1 MSLTSGR
8 LGVLPTLL
16 VAGLV
21 ASGITG
27 LATAP
32 ALAGPGGP
40 APVCGATACTQTY
53 AYTGSVATFVV
64 PANVSSLQVVVAGG
78 QGGAHKY
85 GAAGG
90 SGGNVTGTLSVT
102 PSDDI
107 QVLAGAGGGTFGG
120 GGQTGSGGG
129 AGGGGSFVFTSG
141 GTPLL
146 AAGGGGGGGL
156 AAQGGYGSGATTT
169 GGTGAICS
177 CNSVAATLAPGGSQT
192 APGSAGNWY
201 NFNYGGSG
209 TGPAANTSPG
219 VGGNGG
225 QFLGDGG
232 GAGGGG
238 YYGGGGGGVFEGGG
252 GGSGYA
258 DPSVTAV
265 TSADGVNGGN
275 GWVSFTWQK
284 ESSTT
289 TLSVSPPTESG
300 AGTTQ
305 TLTAIVAG
313 GVGTATGSVDF
324 LNGGSTIAGCSGQP
338 LDDTGTAT
346 CTATLPSGPATLA
359 ASYLGD
365 STYAVSQSSDSP
377 YTVYSPLQITTSTL
391 PDATFGSAYTSDL
404 AASGGKG
411 PYSWTATAGSLPAG
425 LTLSASGVLSGT
437 PTETGAFT
445 AHVVLLDSLD
455 PAGTSSADLPLIVDA
470 AGQTITFVPLTSPAA
485 VGDTQNLVAEGGASG
500 NPVTFTVAD
509 ATTGAAC
516 SISGTTL
523 SFDHAGSCAVA
534 ADQAGTADYAAAPE
548 ATQTV
553 TVGLAPTSVSVVL
566 SPGEAASGQ
575 TVTATATVGGNQA
588 GNVQFSVDGTD
599 VGVPVAVND
608 GQATSPALGILTP
621 GSYQVGSVFTPL
633 DATKYAP
640 SSSSPQTLVV
650 NQAATSSTITIQAH
664 TITATVAPMP
674 PGSGTPSGTVT
685 FSVDGT
691 PVGTAPLSAGV
702 ATLNYS
708 LPTDDADAV
717 AVQYAGDSD
726 FLASSASTSRVNP
739 TVTASVTSAHLKT
752 ASGWYRSPVTVQF
765 TCTTNGAAL
774 TAPCPQ
780 PVTFASNG
788 AAQSVSRTINAVDG
802 GIGTVSVTGINID
815 RTRPTVAITGV
826 ATRLPYL
833 ATAPAGS
840 CVAHDGLSGV
850 ASCSISRHR
859 SGRMEVYVATATDK
873 AGNVSTARVTALTND
888 FVIHDAPFRNG
899 AYVVHAGRTYTL
911 LVAAGSRPRYVDAAL
926 YPTMPRLLD
935 HEFIKAGHNRW
946 ALGDTFSTAMIH
958 HRYWY
963 IGVRIGR
970 HTHVLKV
977 HVIR

>member
-1 MSLTSGR
+1 MSFTSGR
-8 LGVLPTLL
+8 LGVLSSLL
-16 VAGLV
+16 VSALMAG
-21 ASGITG
+21 GITG

-40 APVCGATACTQTY
+40 APVCGATACTETY
-53 AYTGSVATFVV
+53 AYTGSLATFVV
-64 PANVSSLQVVVAGG
+64 PANVNSVQVVVAGG

-90 SGGNVTGTLSVT
+90 SGGDVTGNLSVT
-102 PSDDI
+102 PSDSL
-107 QVLAGAGGGTFGG
+107 QVLAGAGGSTFGG

-156 AAQGGYGSGATTT
+156 AAHGGYGSGATTT

-177 CNSVAATLAPGGSQT
+177 CNSVAATLAQGGSQT
-192 APGSAGNWY
+192 APGAAGNWY
-201 NFNYGGSG
+201 NFNYGSSGS
-209 TGPAANTSPG
+209 GPAANTSPG

-265 TSADGVNGGN
+265 TSTDGANGGN

-284 ESSTT
+284 APSTT
-289 TLSVSPPTESG
+289 NLSVSPPTESG
-300 AGTTQ
+300 AGTTL
-305 TLTAIVAG
+305 TLTATVAADG
-313 GVGTATGSVDF
+313 GTPTGSVDF
-324 LNGGSTIAGCSGQP
+324 LNGASTISGCTGQP
-338 LDDTGTAT
+338 LDGTGTAT
-346 CTATLPSGPATLA
+346 CTATLPSGPATLT

-365 STYAVSQSSDSP
+365 TTYAVSQSSESP
-377 YTVYSPLQITTSTL
+377 YTVYSPLQITTSSL

-425 LTLSASGVLSGT
+425 LTLSTAGVLSGT

-455 PAGTSSADLPLIVDA
+455 PAETTSADLPLTVDA
-470 AGQTITFVPLTSPAA
+470 AAQTITFVPLTSPAA
-485 VGDTQNLVAEGGASG
+485 VGDTQNLSAEGGASG
-500 NPVTFTVAD
+500 NPVTFAVAD
-509 ATTGAAC
+509 STTGSAC

-523 SFDHAGSCAVA
+523 SFDHAGSCVVV
-534 ADQAGTADYAAAPE
+534 ADQAGTADYAAATE

-553 TVGLAPTSVSVVL
+553 TVDLASTSVSVAL
-566 SPGEAASGQ
+566 NPGEAAFGQ
-575 TVTATATVGGNQA
+575 PVTATATVGGDQA
-588 GNVQFSVDGTD
+588 GSVQFSVDGTD
-599 VGVPVAVND
+599 LGAPVGVSD
-608 GQATSPALGILTP
+608 GQATSPALGLLAP
-621 GSYQVGSVFTPL
+621 GSYQVGAVFTPL

-650 NQAATSSTITIQAH
+650 DQAATTSTITIQPD
-664 TITATVAPMP
+664 TLTATIAPVSS
-674 PGSGTPSGTVT
+674 GSGTPTGTVT

-691 PVGTAPLSAGV
+691 TVGTAPLSAGV

-708 LPTDDADAV
+708 LPTDDAHSV
-717 AVQYAGDSD
+717 AVQYSGDSD
-726 FLASSASTSRVNP
+726 FLASSASTARFNP
-739 TVTASVTSAHLKT
+739 TVTASLTSAHPKT
-752 ASGWYRSPVTVQF
+752 ASGWYRNPVTVQF
-765 TCTTNGAAL
+765 TCTPNGAAL

-780 PVTFASNG
+780 PVTLTGNG
-788 AAQSVSRTINAVDG
+788 AAQSVSRTISAVDG

-815 RTRPTVAITGV
+815 QTRPTVVITGV

-833 ATAPAGS
+833 ATAPVGS

-859 SGRMEVYVATATDK
+859 SGRMEIYVATAKDK

-888 FVIHDAPFRNG
+888 FVIQGAPFSNG
-899 AYVVHAGRTYTL
+899 AYVVHAGRTYTVL
-911 LVAAGSRPRYVDAAL
+911 AVAVTRPRYVDAAL
-926 YPTMPRLLD
+926 FPTMPRTLD
-935 HEFIKAGHNRW
+935 HAFIKTGHNRW
-946 ALGDTFSTAMIH
+946 ALGVTFSNAMLH

-963 IGVRIGR
+963 IGVRVGGR
-970 HTHVLKV
+970 THVLKV
-977 HVIR
+977 HVVR